1 MSTGS
6 INADMRSVFKIYAG
20 FIGAFAAAILLTV
33 VATKFFF
40 VDYHT
45 SVIGFLKST
54 WSSQFVIYLFV
65 GFAAQMIDGALGM
78 AYGVSSTT
86 FLMSVGVP
94 PAMASASVHVAEV
107 FTTATSGI
115 SHWRFGNVNKELFNK
130 LAIPGAV
137 GAGIGAYV
145 LSSFDGNV
153 IKPFIAAYLIIMG
166 FVIIA
171 KAVKKMVQF
180 KEPKRVGLLALFGG
194 FADASGGGGWGPI
207 VTSTLIGSGNNPKL
221 TIGTVNAVE
230 FFVALTASTV
240 FTMSIGITMWPVIA
254 GLIVGGMLAAP
265 LGALIT
271 HKINLKWAMIM
282 VGVLIIIISTRTVV
296 LTLLK

>member
-1 MSTGS
+1 MNTGS
-6 INADMRSVFKIYAG
+6 VSADMKSVFKIYAG
-20 FIGAFAAAILLTV
+20 FIGAFVAAILLTV
-33 VATKFFF
+33 VVTKFFF

-54 WSSQFVIYLFV
+54 WSSEFVIYLLV

-86 FLMSVGVP
+86 FLMSFGIP
-94 PAMASASVHVAEV
+94 PAVASASVHVAEV

-115 SHWRFGNVNKELFNK
+115 SHWRFGNVNKELFVK
-130 LAIPGAV
+130 LAIPGAI

-153 IKPFIAAYLIIMG
+153 VKPYIAAYLIIMG

-171 KAVKKMVQF
+171 KALKKMVQF
-180 KEPKRVGLLALFGG
+180 KEPKNVGFLALFGG

-207 VTSTLIGSGNNPKL
+207 VTSTLIGRGNNPKL

-230 FFVALTASTV
+230 FFVALTASSV
-240 FTMSIGITMWPVIA
+240 FSAAIGISLWPVIT

-265 LGALIT
+265 LGAYVT
-271 HKINLKWAMIM
+271 HKINLKWAMIL
-282 VGVLIIIISTRTVV
+282 VGVLIIIISARTIV